1 MKIIEG
7 KLIGTGLN
15 IAVIASR
22 SHETITSRLLEGA
35 KDTLMRHDVS
45 GSAIDIFRVP
55 EVFELP
61 LVAKELALTG
71 KYDAIIALGA
81 AIAQDTSTIAQAL
94 ALVALDHRVP
104 VAFALERELEL
115 SGNKGADTALTA
127 IETANLLRNIRKQI
141 QKFDI
146 EERTYNA

>member
-1 MKIIEG
+1 MKLTEG

-22 SHETITSRLLEGA
+22 SHEPITSQLLDGA

-45 GSAIDIFRVP
+45 GNSIDIFRVP
-55 EVFELP
+55 SESELP
-61 LVAKELALTG
+61 LIAKEIALTG

-81 AIAQDTSTIAQAL
+81 ATSEVPSLTAQAL
-94 ALVALDHRVP
+94 AHVALEHRVP
-104 VAFALERELEL
+104 IAFALEQELAL

-127 IETANLLRNIRKQI
+127 IETANLLRNIRRQNHKL
-141 QKFDI
+141 DI